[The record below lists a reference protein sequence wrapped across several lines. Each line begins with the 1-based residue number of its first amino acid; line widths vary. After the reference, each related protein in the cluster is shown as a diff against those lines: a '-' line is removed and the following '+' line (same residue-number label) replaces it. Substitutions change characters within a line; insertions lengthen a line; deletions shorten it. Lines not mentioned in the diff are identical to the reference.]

1 MKNYALSPLIE
12 NLTMMTSSKW
22 KKCHLSCRKLSQLQH
37 IKIWEKLITGIFLS
51 EITSIERRT
60 LWRHQWKLNSF
71 ELRCKYDDFLSLCR
85 RHGGMESYLQLMLF
99 PTMKNWGSC
108 TIHRNWCRSSIG
120 WGVICDLELDNFL
133 FLFQIWG
140 RPTRKR
146 RALLGRFLVGLLSK
160 LKSLNVHNIGF

>member
-1 MKNYALSPLIE
+1 MQIHVCKKK
-12 NLTMMTSSKW
+12 KW
-22 KKCHLSCRKLSQLQH
+22 PPIDITRKY
-37 IKIWEKLITGIFLS
+37 EKLCIVAFNRKFDYDDVIKNERNVICLVGNCLSYNISKFGRNWSPVS

-60 LWRHQWKLNSF
+60 LWRHQWKLNYF

-120 WGVICDLELDNFL
+120 WGVICDLELGNF
-133 FLFQIWG
+133 F
-140 RPTRKR
+140 
-146 RALLGRFLVGLLSK
+146 
-160 LKSLNVHNIGF
+160 

>member
-12 NLTMMTSSKW
+12 IWLWWRHQNERNVICLVGNCLSYNISKFGRNW
-22 KKCHLSCRKLSQLQH
+22 SPV
-37 IKIWEKLITGIFLS
+37 S

-71 ELRCKYDDFLSLCR
+71 ELRCKYDDFLSLCG

-120 WGVICDLELDNFL
+120 WGVICDLELGNF
-133 FLFQIWG
+133 FFFYSKFEG
-140 RPTRKR
+140 
-146 RALLGRFLVGLLSK
+146 ALQENDKHFWAD
-160 LKSLNVHNIGF
+160 FW